1 MKIDPKQMAKMISED
16 PDEVNPFDDTED
28 EFVSE
33 DDYSLEIE
41 EMDLFGEIIADYL
54 NRAKRTPEDFTNG
67 EALRVGLHAKFF
79 DHVGREL
86 DPHNNGYQPN
96 DIVWDNNGGQGTL
109 TLGLQYF
116 EYTHPEWAD
125 TYGMGEG
132 YVYFKN
138 GVWKSTGY
146 MD

>member
-1 MKIDPKQMAKMISED
+1 
-16 PDEVNPFDDTED
+16 
-28 EFVSE
+28 
-33 DDYSLEIE
+33 
-41 EMDLFGEIIADYL
+41 MDLFGEIIADYL
-54 NRAKRTPEDFTNG
+54 NRAKRTPEDFTDG

-86 DPHNNGYQPN
+86 DPHNSGYQPN
-96 DIVWDNNGGQGTL
+96 DIVWDNNGGRGIL
-109 TLGLQYF
+109 TFELQHF
-116 EYTHPEWAD
+116 EYDHPEWAD

-146 MD
+146 ID